1 MENSCW
7 SLNTIL
13 GENPDSTNLGNP
25 VVVFSLLL
33 CLPDKPLTTRSNNPD
48 NSVTRWPNHSSAPEC
63 YPNVSSG
70 LIADRCWRGIHNWG
84 HPHYQHRSYHRSCHK
99 CRSSCR
105 SCSSRARGHPC
116 HSSSSC
122 DRGSYRWHWRWTWWG
137 RTWRRWWVGIIPT
150 KCDTA
155 YPTKF
160 GLFFHCLDRVTADI
174 AVDIFKLCLYCKV
187 WKSMLF

>member
-1 MENSCW
+1 MWQSAGVSQDTFDQRVLLLVHRIFWLTFDGLIYFYSDMENSCW

-33 CLPDKPLTTRSNNPD
+33 CLPDKPLSTRSNNPD

-70 LIADRCWRGIHNWG
+70 LITDRCWRGIHNWG
-84 HPHYQHRSYHRSCHK
+84 HPHHQHRSYHRSCHK
-99 CRSSCR
+99 CRSSCC

-122 DRGSYRWHWRWTWWG
+122 DRGSCRWH
-137 RTWRRWWVGIIPT
+137 
-150 KCDTA
+150 
-155 YPTKF
+155 
-160 GLFFHCLDRVTADI
+160 
-174 AVDIFKLCLYCKV
+174 
-187 WKSMLF
+187 